1 MFIPHQ
7 MVGESKIHI
16 NTEKTYGGGKK
27 KKHVTLPMFIHV
39 LRLNPTT
46 IPKFLV
52 FWAEISQGS
61 RRATAGP

>member
-1 MFIPHQ
+1 ML
-7 MVGESKIHI
+7 
-16 NTEKTYGGGKK
+16 
-27 KKHVTLPMFIHV
+27 LPMFIHV

-52 FWAEISQGS
+52 FLAEISQGS